1 MGVRGSAA
9 GIALGALWIGGVC
22 AAAQTVEL
30 GAGDAGAPQQVQV
43 GDELVLRLYS
53 NPSTGT
59 HWRVEASTAAAV
71 LETVADGRL
80 LDPPPRRIVGSGGR
94 YEWRFRAIAAGEAT
108 LRLERIEARAVPAA
122 SAPVRVFIVVVSAPA
137 AR

>member
-1 MGVRGSAA
+1 MRTRGSAA
-9 GIALGALWIGGVC
+9 GIGLATLWIGGAC

-30 GAGDAGAPQQVQV
+30 GVGEAGAAQQVQV
-43 GDELVLRLYS
+43 GDELVLRLHS

-59 HWRVEASTAAAV
+59 HWRIDASTAGAV

-80 LDPPPRRIVGSGGR
+80 LDPPPRRLVGSGGR
-94 YEWRFRAIAAGEAT
+94 YEWRFRAIAPGEAT

-122 SAPVRVFIVVVSAPA
+122 SAPVRVFNVVVTAPA